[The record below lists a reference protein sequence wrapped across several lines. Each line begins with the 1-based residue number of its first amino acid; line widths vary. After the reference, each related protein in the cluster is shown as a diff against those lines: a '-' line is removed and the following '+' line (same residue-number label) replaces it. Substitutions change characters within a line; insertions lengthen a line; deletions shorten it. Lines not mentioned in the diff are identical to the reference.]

1 MGEESPMS
9 GRLCCLIA
17 IEKNLMPLECKTE
30 DDHFKELRRKH
41 QKLEESG
48 NDRALWVSDH

>member
-1 MGEESPMS
+1 MGEESPTS